1 MKIDEVALKLACR
14 LRRSNVNCCKNNYL
28 YNVPSNLNV
37 ALSLKSI
44 KYSSDY
50 GLEQSLPTVKCLSK
64 SCLKTCSFSR
74 VNVTHVCSS

>member
-14 LRRSNVNCCKNNYL
+14 LRRSNVLLQNNYL

-37 ALSLKSI
+37 ALSLKYI

-64 SCLKTCSFSR
+64 SCLNNCSFSR

>member
-14 LRRSNVNCCKNNYL
+14 LRRSNVLLQNNYL